1 MIFNAFERMIAG
13 RYLRSRR
20 KEKFVSVIAG
30 FSFTGIMLGVAT
42 LIIVM
47 SVMNGFRAELLGR
60 IMGVNAHISISG
72 FGEPLRPDYPELVRT
87 LTNTAGITYAEPM
100 VQGQGLASVN
110 NGSSSGVLV
119 RGLSGDAMRGRDI
132 LVQNI
137 VRGSLQ
143 PFGEGGA
150 EAAIG
155 YRLANKLGLQP
166 GDKLKLLSPK
176 GSVSPFG
183 SVPRAKTFEVAAIFD
198 VGMYEYDSSF
208 VYVPLRT
215 AQRLFGTGDGV
226 TSVEL
231 LLADPNALDTAR
243 ETVRR
248 ALPRDR
254 AFRVYDW
261 KTSNAA
267 FVQALQVERNVMF
280 LILSMIIMVAAFNI
294 ISSMIMLVQDKGR
307 DIAVLRAMGA
317 TRGMIMRIFFLN
329 GASIG
334 FAGTAAGFVLG
345 LLFAKNI
352 DTVKGWLESL
362 TGGELFAA
370 EIYFLS
376 QLPAKVDSFEVIL
389 VVLMGVALSVLATL
403 YPSWRAGRLQPAEA
417 LRYE

>member
-1 MIFNAFERMIAG
+1 MIFSAFERLVAL
-13 RYLRSRR
+13 RYLRARR
-20 KEKFVSVIAG
+20 KERFVSVIAG

-47 SVMNGFRAELLGR
+47 SVMNGFRAELLDR
-60 IMGVNAHISISG
+60 IMGVNAHIAVTG
-72 FGEPLRPDYPELVRT
+72 FGTPLRPDYPDLVAK
-87 LTNTAGITYAEPM
+87 LANAQGITYAEPM
-100 VQGQGLASVN
+100 VEGQAMASTEA
-110 NGSSSGVLV
+110 GQASGVLV
-119 RGLSGDAMRGRDI
+119 RGLSGEALAKRPILAGNIQFGDI
-132 LVQNI
+132 GAFGQN
-137 VRGSLQ
+137 GD
-143 PFGEGGA
+143 
-150 EAAIG
+150 EAVIG
-155 YRLANKLGLQP
+155 TRLANTLGLSV
-166 GDKLKLLSPK
+166 GSKFKLLSPK

-183 SVPRAKTFEVAAIFD
+183 SVPRAKTFTVAALFN

-208 VYVPLRT
+208 VYIPIQT
-215 AQRLFGTGDGV
+215 AQRLFGTGEGV
-226 TSVEL
+226 SSIEL
-231 LLADPNALDTAR
+231 LLRDPNALDEAK
-243 ETVRR
+243 EGVRA
-248 ALPRDR
+248 ALPGNQ
-254 AFRVYDW
+254 AYRVYDW
-261 KTSNAA
+261 RTSNAS

-280 LILSMIIMVAAFNI
+280 LILSLIIMVAAFNI

-334 FAGTAAGFVLG
+334 VSGTVAGFVLG

-352 DTVKGWLESL
+352 NTVKGWLESL

-376 QLPAKVDSFEVIL
+376 KLPAKVDSFEVML
-389 VVLMGVALSVLATL
+389 VVCMGVGLSILATL

>member
-1 MIFNAFERMIAG
+1 MIFSAFERFVAW
-13 RYLRSRR
+13 RYLRARR
-20 KEKFVSVIAG
+20 RERFVSVIAG

-60 IMGVNAHISISG
+60 IMGVNAHVAITG
-72 FGEPLRPDYPELVRT
+72 YGAPLRPDYPDLVAALAKT
-87 LTNTAGITYAEPM
+87 KGVTYAEPM
-100 VQGQGLASVN
+100 VEGQAMASTEA
-110 NGSSSGVLV
+110 GEASGVLV
-119 RGLSGDAMRGRDI
+119 RGLSAEAIASRPI
-132 LVQNI
+132 LAGNVI
-137 VRGSLQ
+137 AGSLQ
-143 PFGEGGA
+143 GFGASGG
-150 EAAIG
+150 EAMIG
-155 YRLANKLGLQP
+155 SRLANKLGLIV
-166 GDKLKLLSPK
+166 GSKIKLLSPK

-183 SVPRAKTFEVAAIFD
+183 SVPRAKTFTVAALFN
-198 VGMYEYDSSF
+198 VRMYEYDSSF
-208 VYVPLRT
+208 VYIPIQT

-226 TSVEL
+226 SSIEL
-231 LLADPNALDTAR
+231 LLEDPNALDAAKDA
-243 ETVRR
+243 VRG
-248 ALPRDR
+248 ALPGNQ
-254 AFRVYDW
+254 AFRIYDW
-261 KTSNAA
+261 RSSNAS

-307 DIAVLRAMGA
+307 DIAILRAMGA

-334 FAGTAAGFVLG
+334 VSGTVAGFMLG

-362 TGGELFAA
+362 TSGELFAA

-376 QLPAKVDSFEVIL
+376 KLPAKVDSFEVVL
-389 VVLMGVALSVLATL
+389 VVCMGVGLSILATL

>member
-1 MIFNAFERMIAG
+1 MIFSAFERFVAW
-13 RYLRSRR
+13 RYLRARR
-20 KEKFVSVIAG
+20 RERFVSVIAG

-47 SVMNGFRAELLGR
+47 SVMNGFRAELLER
-60 IMGVNAHISISG
+60 IMGVNAHVAVTG
-72 FGEPLRPDYPELVRT
+72 FGTPLRPQYPDLVAK
-87 LTNTAGITYAEPM
+87 LGGIPGVTYAEPM
-100 VQGQGLASVN
+100 VEGQAMASTERDQAR
-110 NGSSSGVLV
+110 GVLV
-119 RGLSGDAMRGRDI
+119 RGLS
-132 LVQNI
+132 
-137 VRGSLQ
+137 
-143 PFGEGGA
+143 A
-150 EAAIG
+150 EALGKRAILASNLVG
-155 YRLANKLGLQP
+155 GSIASFADGGDEALIGSRLASTLGLSV
-166 GDKLKLLSPK
+166 GSKFKLLSPK

-183 SVPRAKTFEVAAIFD
+183 SVPRAKTFTVAALFN

-208 VYVPLRT
+208 VYIPIQT
-215 AQRLFGTGDGV
+215 AQRLFGTGEGV
-226 TSVEL
+226 SSIEL
-231 LLADPNALDTAR
+231 LLEDPNALDEAKQA
-243 ETVRR
+243 VVA
-248 ALPRDR
+248 ALPGNE

-261 KTSNAA
+261 RSSNAS

-307 DIAVLRAMGA
+307 DIAILRAMGA

-334 FAGTAAGFVLG
+334 VSGTIAGFVLG

-352 DTVKGWLESL
+352 DTIKGWLESL

-376 QLPAKVDSFEVIL
+376 KLPAKVDSFEVLL
-389 VVLMGVALSVLATL
+389 VVCMGIGLSILATL